1 MQSKCLLVVL
11 DGLTDRGKKTP
22 LSSAKHPNLDA
33 LAREGI
39 SGQFFSIARGVKPG
53 SDTAHLSILGYDP
66 EKYYEGRGV
75 YEDLGAGIEL
85 QPGDVCFRANA
96 TTVDDKMNIID
107 RRAGRDDYRLGELF
121 DLINLMKLK
130 DVFDTT
136 HGKLLDD
143 VEVIARHTTEHR
155 GVIVLRGRDLSKKIT
170 NTDPH
175 TLTEVQKSHAL
186 DSTEEAHRTASIIN
200 HLTKKIYEIFS
211 KSPVNQD
218 RIKRGKRPANMLL
231 LRGAGMYEE
240 TVPFKEKYGLIAA
253 CVAGGALYKGIARDI
268 GMNIIDVAGTDA
280 TVNTNLSG
288 KANAAIDALKSHD
301 FVFAHIKGADSCGH
315 DGDFAKKKNFIERV
329 DKEFFGKI
337 KDIGAVIVVVS
348 DHSTPVSV
356 KDHTADP
363 TVILIRGEP
372 VRPDSVK
379 KFDEFAAMQGGLGI
393 VRGKEL
399 MPMILDL
406 INKSKMYGE

>member
-1 MQSKCLLVVL
+1 MQSKCLLIVL

-22 LSSAKHPNLDA
+22 LSSAKHPNLDK

-39 SGQFFSIARGVKPG
+39 NGQFFSIARGVKPG
-53 SDTAHLSILGYDP
+53 SDTAHLSIFGYDP
-66 EKYYEGRGV
+66 EKYYDGRGV
-75 YEDLGAGIEL
+75 YENLGAGIEL
-85 QPGDVCFRANA
+85 QQGDVCFRADA
-96 TTVDDKMNIID
+96 ATVDDKMKIID
-107 RRAGRDDYRLGELF
+107 RRSGRDDYRLAELF
-121 DLINLMKLK
+121 ELINLMKLK

-155 GVIVLRGRDLSKKIT
+155 GVIVLRGKHLSKKIT

-186 DSTEEAHRTASIIN
+186 DNTDAAHRTASIVN

-211 KSPVNQD
+211 KSPINQD
-218 RIKRGKRPANMLL
+218 RIKKGKRPANILL

-240 TVPFKEKYGLIAA
+240 TEPFKEKYGLSAA
-253 CVAGGALYKGIARDI
+253 CVAGGALYKGVARDI
-268 GMNIIDVAGTDA
+268 GMNIITVLGADA
-280 TVNTNLSG
+280 TVNTNLAG
-288 KANAAIDALKSHD
+288 KANAAISALKSHD

-315 DGDFAKKKNFIERV
+315 DGDFEKKKKFIERV
-329 DKEFFGKI
+329 DKEFFSKI
-337 KDIGAVIVVVS
+337 NDVDAVIVVVS
-348 DHSTPVSV
+348 DHSTPVSI

-363 TVILIRGEP
+363 TVILIHGEP

-379 KFDEFAAMQGGLGI
+379 TFDEFAAMQGGLGI
-393 VRGKEL
+393 VAGREL